1 MASKFLFAKSFATT
15 ALLAVVLALAIGFV
29 KPGFTNDSQD
39 KKVTIENIPTYKLEL
54 TRSSVMIQKSWNYL
68 LSKINSISSSKIR
81 AQVLSMYQNTAPT
94 FMALYQTE
102 KSKKAVYEKFLNE
115 GLIDASLVD
124 KDNLFPKLKKLTII
138 PQPFFTAPGGSL
150 NEHHYYPGGL
160 VVSTAINVKATISA
174 LYAYK
179 DLYDYVD
186 LYDETVA
193 GQLLQACAKPFVYQW
208 YDDFEVTED
217 YLIAG
222 AKASQVIGLS
232 ESIFR
237 NLPVNTIIAQAC
249 AGIPLLSAHD
259 EKAIVKAIKAAA
271 IIAGRDP
278 IALGL
283 LSFDGENLPTP
294 HHQSWYVVGQSS
306 HNEALATYA
315 QKQTIEVL
323 KEVFIKTY
331 GMQLSSV
338 KDKKFQAFKNYI
350 GSQYSFMRIHSV
362 MTKSKD
368 PQKAVSDLC
377 LSLIDAGK

>member
-54 TRSSVMIQKSWNYL
+54 TRSSVMFQKSWNYL
-68 LSKINSISSSKIR
+68 LSKINSISSSKLR

-94 FMALYQTE
+94 FMALYQTD
-102 KSKKAVYEKFLNE
+102 KSKRTVYEKLLNE
-115 GLIDASLVD
+115 GLIDANTVS
-124 KDNLFPKLKKLTII
+124 KENLFPELKKLTII

-160 VVSTAINVKATISA
+160 VVSTAINVKATIAA

-186 LYDETVA
+186 LYDEAVA

-217 YLIAG
+217 YLIAE

-237 NLPVNTIIAQAC
+237 NLPVNVIIAQAC

-259 EKAIVKAIKAAA
+259 EKTIVKAIKAAA

-283 LSFDGENLPTP
+283 LSFDGESLPTP

-315 QKQTIEVL
+315 QKQAIEAL

-331 GMQLSSV
+331 GMKTSDL

-362 MTKSKD
+362 MTKSKE
-368 PQKAVSDLC
+368 PQKAVSTLC
-377 LSLIDAGK
+377 LSLIDVGK

>member
-1 MASKFLFAKSFATT
+1 MASKYLFAKSFATT
-15 ALLAVVLALAIGFV
+15 ALLAVVLALAVGFV

-68 LSKINSISSSKIR
+68 LSKINSISSSKLR

-102 KSKKAVYEKFLNE
+102 KSKKAVYEKLLSE

-160 VVSTAINVKATISA
+160 VVSTAINVKATIAA

-186 LYDETVA
+186 LYDEAVA

-237 NLPVNTIIAQAC
+237 NLPVNVIIAQAC

-259 EKAIVKAIKAAA
+259 EKTIVKAIKAAA

-283 LSFDGENLPTP
+283 LSFDGESLPTP

-315 QKQTIEVL
+315 QKQAIDAL

-331 GMQLSSV
+331 GMKTSDL

-368 PQKAVSDLC
+368 PQKAVS
-377 LSLIDAGK
+377 SI

>member
-1 MASKFLFAKSFATT
+1 MAIKFLFTKSFATT
-15 ALLAVVLALAIGFV
+15 ALLAVVLALAVGFV

-68 LSKINSISSSKIR
+68 LSKINSISSSKLR

-102 KSKKAVYEKFLNE
+102 KSKKAVYEKLSNE

-150 NEHHYYPGGL
+150 YEHHYYPGGL
-160 VVSTAINVKATISA
+160 VVSTATNVKATIAS

-186 LYDETVA
+186 LYDEAVA

-208 YDDFEVTED
+208 YDDFSVTED
-217 YLIAG
+217 YTIAG
-222 AKASQVIGLS
+222 SKASLVLGLC

-237 NLPVNTIIAQAC
+237 NLPVNAIIAQAC

-283 LSFDGENLPTP
+283 LSFDGTSLPTP
-294 HHQSWYVVGQSS
+294 HHQSWYVVGQSRQ
-306 HNEALATYA
+306 NEALATYA
-315 QKQTIEVL
+315 QKQSIEAL

-331 GMQLSSV
+331 GMKVTALKS
-338 KDKKFQAFKNYI
+338 KKFNAFKNYI

-368 PQKAVSDLC
+368 TQKEVSSIC
-377 LSLIDAGK
+377 LSLIKEGK